1 MKPMAFRRLILALPV
16 FALATQPSLTASDEA
31 FVYGAQWRLMRAGS
45 ARIAWSGTGANRA
58 ASLQLETS
66 GLAGKLYKVDD
77 HYSVSY
83 NGGFCVSS
91 SLMKANEGKK
101 RREIT
106 VTFNRTPGKAE
117 SIERDLLNNNA
128 VVSSREIDVPACVH
142 DTIAALARLRT
153 LRTEPGKSVDL
164 PISDGRK
171 SARVRIEALKREKV
185 RTPAG
190 EFNAIRYEAH
200 LFNNVIYRR
209 KARLFVWLTDDAR
222 RIPVRVEIDMPFYV
236 GNVMLDLE
244 KQESPPPASASNNR

>member
-1 MKPMAFRRLILALPV
+1 MAFRRLILAVPV
-16 FALATQPSLTASDEA
+16 FALAAQTSLTASDEA
-31 FVYGAQWRLMRAGS
+31 FIYGAQWRLMRAGT

-58 ASLQLETS
+58 ASLELETS

-77 HYSVSY
+77 HYSVTY
-83 NGGFCVSS
+83 DDGFCVSS

-128 VVSSREIDVPACVH
+128 VVASREIDVPPCVH

-153 LRTEPGKSVDL
+153 LPTEPGKSVDL
-164 PISDGRK
+164 PISDGKK
-171 SARVRIEALKREKV
+171 SARVRIQALKRETIK
-185 RTPAG
+185 TPAG
-190 EFNAIRYEAH
+190 VFKAIRHEAH

-209 KARLFVWLTDDAR
+209 KARLFVWLSDDAR
-222 RIPVRVEIDMPFYV
+222 RIPIRIEIDMPFYL
-236 GNVMLDLE
+236 GNVTLELE
-244 KQESPPPASASNNR
+244 KQEALQPTSASNKR